1 MKEEKVLFGIKPGCF
16 FNPFFFL
23 SWSCLTTGLALATF
37 KYLNFRCNSPSYCTH
52 PLDRLHFPY
61 SYIENKYIKAD
72 SSLFT
77 LRVVIMP
84 VQEKHNMKGEENLI
98 GTTMDFF

>member
-1 MKEEKVLFGIKPGCF
+1 M
-16 FNPFFFL
+16 
-23 SWSCLTTGLALATF
+23 
-37 KYLNFRCNSPSYCTH
+37 
-52 PLDRLHFPY
+52 
-61 SYIENKYIKAD
+61 ENKYIKAD

-98 GTTMDFF
+98 GSTMDFFWTYHNNYTRWWVMKNPAHYC